1 MVRQKKYIHLI
12 NCIFTGVNVLGEWVK
27 QFIIRNKIANKD
39 HKAEVRVLTPNEL
52 PPEDRSLAL
61 NRSKDTTVKL
71 ELLCGLH
78 GSILDR
84 LPSDCHLVGP
94 IVMVKS
100 GANRPLMIRVTIPHA
115 LGIVNKTSNSKV
127 RLFAIST
134 SGVPGEPESKL
145 YTLDEKSCIVTMVIN
160 RQQIFVLTVMGK
172 LLTQSRSFASVNLT
186 HRPPTIK
193 CIYYLLS
200 EPGNHEI
207 SVKVYC
213 AIDLP
218 ISWKVCYL

>member
-1 MVRQKKYIHLI
+1 MK
-12 NCIFTGVNVLGEWVK
+12 CIFIGVNVLGEWVK
-27 QFIIRNKIANKD
+27 QFIVKNKIANKD
-39 HKAEVRVLTPNEL
+39 HKAEVHVLTSDEL
-52 PPEDRSLAL
+52 PPEDCSLAL

-94 IVMVKS
+94 IVMVKL
-100 GANRPLMIRVTIPHA
+100 GTNRPLMIKVTIPHA
-115 LGIVNKTSNSKV
+115 LGIVNKTSNNEV

-134 SGVPGEPESKL
+134 LGVPEALESKT
-145 YTLDEKSCIVTMVIN
+145 YALDEKSCIVTMVIN
-160 RQQIFVLTVMGK
+160 RQQIFVLMVMGK

-193 CIYYLLS
+193 CIYYVLS